1 MVSPLTFGTKTS
13 ILVGLLVAAVAYG
26 GGYLVGDYDT
36 DWYRSLHRPPN
47 LPPELERNI
56 PVIWA
61 GLYAL
66 AGVGLAAVLWVDRG
80 TIWKLSALLL
90 LVVVQ
95 GLNYGYTYVFTIEQD
110 LSRALLIAAA
120 LTATVA
126 LFLLLTSAARVWL
139 AVACFLPYLGWCAYA
154 TLLTSQLAALN
165 PPVAAG

>member
-13 ILVGLLVAAVAYG
+13 ILVGLLLAAVAFAG
-26 GGYLVGDYDT
+26 SYLVGHYDT
-36 DWYRSLHRPPN
+36 DWYRSLQRPAT

-56 PVIWA
+56 PFIWA
-61 GLYAL
+61 GLFAL

-80 TIWKLSALLL
+80 TIWKLAALGL
-90 LVVVQ
+90 LVAMQ
-95 GLNYGYTYVFTIEQD
+95 ALNYSYTYVFTAGQD
-110 LSRALLIAAA
+110 LDRALQIAAG

-139 AVACFLPYLGWCAYA
+139 AVVCYLPYLGWTAYA

-165 PPVAAG
+165 PAVPAG